1 MDKIK
6 IYTIFLKTL
15 LILLTIALV
24 ISAIRPYDRTTY
36 LLEIIP
42 ALIALPILIS
52 ADKKYPISRLLYP
65 NNLGRFI
72 DWSKKQPVKQLAV
85 FSNLPLTNHINA
97 HIRTQHFRHRNRT
110 IRILVIFH
118 NRKQGTTHRKP

>member
-24 ISAIRPYDRTTY
+24 ISAIHPYDRTTY

-52 ADKKYPISRLLYP
+52 ADKKYPLSRLLYP

-72 DWSKKQPVKQLAV
+72 DWSKKQPVNQLAV
-85 FSNLPLTNHINA
+85 FSILPLTNHINA
-97 HIRTQHFRHRNRT
+97 HIRT
-110 IRILVIFH
+110 
-118 NRKQGTTHRKP
+118 